1 MEQMEILERISD
13 LEREIAALPPGSVS
27 AKKVRGKEYFYHR
40 YTNNGKRIENY
51 IVPADVDALRTQ
63 IEKRK
68 ALEAELK
75 DVKRLLPVTK
85 RKAGRKKHEAYAFKT
100 YVRVGEQLHNWATP
114 AGKYKHRECF
124 SVLRDFLYSVQQDK
138 VFILYGLRR
147 TGKTTLLRQ
156 IVLDMTP
163 EQAGRTAFIQVK
175 SKDTL
180 AAINDDLKY
189 LEAQGYQYVFID
201 EVTLMEDFIE
211 GAALFSDIYAS
222 SGMKIVL
229 SGTDSLGFVFT
240 ESDQLYDRCIML
252 HTTFIPYRE
261 FENVL
266 GIKGID
272 EFIRYGG
279 TMSMGGVNYNET
291 SSFATKKSADEY
303 VDSAIARNIQHS
315 LAYYQ
320 DGGHFRQL
328 YELYEKGE
336 LTNAINRVV
345 EDINHRFTIEVLT
358 QTFKSSTLSSTASN
372 LLRDRSEPLNLMD
385 SIDREGVLDSMK
397 KMLDILER
405 DEQTVDVAY
414 EHAYQVKEYLLLLDL
429 IMEIDQLH
437 LPNVNDSEKKIII
450 SQPGLRYAQTKAL
463 VSSLLLDEK
472 FNTLSVE
479 TRRRV
484 LDRVMSTIKGRM
496 MEDIVLLETKIAKP
510 HKEVFQLQFAVGEF
524 DMVVHDPEALT
535 CEIYEVKHSQ
545 ERVPQ
550 QYQHLIDTQKCAE
563 TEHRFGRITGRYVI
577 YRGEFAEMDG
587 VKYLPVE
594 DYLKALK

>member
-1 MEQMEILERISD
+1 
-13 LEREIAALPPGSVS
+13 
-27 AKKVRGKEYFYHR
+27 
-40 YTNNGKRIENY
+40 
-51 IVPADVDALRTQ
+51 
-63 IEKRK
+63 
-68 ALEAELK
+68 
-75 DVKRLLPVTK
+75 
-85 RKAGRKKHEAYAFKT
+85 
-100 YVRVGEQLHNWATP
+100 
-114 AGKYKHRECF
+114 
-124 SVLRDFLYSVQQDK
+124 
-138 VFILYGLRR
+138 
-147 TGKTTLLRQ
+147 
-156 IVLDMTP
+156 
-163 EQAGRTAFIQVK
+163 
-175 SKDTL
+175 
-180 AAINDDLKY
+180 
-189 LEAQGYQYVFID
+189 
-201 EVTLMEDFIE
+201 
-211 GAALFSDIYAS
+211 
-222 SGMKIVL
+222 
-229 SGTDSLGFVFT
+229 
-240 ESDQLYDRCIML
+240 ML

-358 QTFKSSTLSSTASN
+358 QTFKSSTLSSTANN
-372 LLRDRSEPLNLMD
+372 LLRDRTEPLNLMD
-385 SIDREGVLDSMK
+385 NIDRESVLDSMK

-437 LPNVNDSEKKIII
+437 LPNVNDREKKIII

-472 FNTLSVE
+472 FNTLSAE

-496 MEDIVLLETKIAKP
+496 MEDIVLLETKIPRTLWPSSCRRSVCMIMCPFILTPSSVRLSRKRSTQNRKGNPIHLSNSHGGKP
-510 HKEVFQLQFAVGEF
+510 CTALQ
-524 DMVVHDPEALT
+524 PR
-535 CEIYEVKHSQ
+535 
-545 ERVPQ
+545 RVSF
-550 QYQHLIDTQKCAE
+550 KC
-563 TEHRFGRITGRYVI
+563 
-577 YRGEFAEMDG
+577 
-587 VKYLPVE
+587 
-594 DYLKALK
+594 